1 MRLRARSTKSLSRNC
16 RLGVPLCARA
26 GVLRPRVV
34 ATDGTKLTVRH
45 PRGASRIAA
54 ELPEQILSEAEAI
67 DRAKDA
73 GDRGSDLKDRGAD
86 EAMGSSAWSRP
97 RSAPWPAR

>member
-1 MRLRARSTKSLSRNC
+1 
-16 RLGVPLCARA
+16 
-26 GVLRPRVV
+26 VLRPRVV

-45 PRGASRIAA
+45 PRGASCIAA
-54 ELPEQILSEAEAI
+54 ELPEQILAEAEAI
-67 DRAKDA
+67 DPKDA
-73 GDRGSDLKDRGAD
+73 GDRGSDLKDSGAD